1 MQEKTINQ
9 QYKELNEKILDKVF
23 GMALDGHEAGTF
35 PKEPYLDVSSGH
47 YGKWQALKLVVR
59 HNQCQVA
66 IYFDHRIRIS
76 VLMHKKAEFRN
87 QAWYTLIDP
96 NSEDEKGCLVQMD
109 PPEDPEE
116 YIRILSDFL
125 FAFLNLAVRIK
136 ANPSKYRVSVPRCYA
151 EPDFPFHYSNEETAY
166 DEMCKYPYSWE
177 RKDELEYMTQVWNS
191 KKFNHDIAAKT
202 MK

>member
-87 QAWYTLIDP
+87 QAWYSLIA
-96 NSEDEKGCLVQMD
+96 KL
-109 PPEDPEE
+109 
-116 YIRILSDFL
+116 RL
-125 FAFLNLAVRIK
+125 FVHQDADADSMVEIDRDLALIM
-136 ANPSKYRVSVPRCYA
+136 A
-151 EPDFPFHYSNEETAY
+151 H
-166 DEMCKYPYSWE
+166 
-177 RKDELEYMTQVWNS
+177 
-191 KKFNHDIAAKT
+191 H
-202 MK
+202 